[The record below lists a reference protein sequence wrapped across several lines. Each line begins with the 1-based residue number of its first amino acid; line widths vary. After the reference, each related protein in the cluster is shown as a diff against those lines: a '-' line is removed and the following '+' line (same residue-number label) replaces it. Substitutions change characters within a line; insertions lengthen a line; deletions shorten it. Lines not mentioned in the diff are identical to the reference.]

1 MEITA
6 NAIQTVAANQ
16 NILFPTTTVPGSC
29 SMVHRIGSGLVTLRG
44 LGQQARARFQV
55 WFGGNVAV
63 STGETLAP
71 ILLAITLGGETL
83 PATQM
88 IVTPAA
94 VEDFFN
100 VSASVFLDIPSG
112 CCQSISVKNIG
123 TTDIDVQNANLIIER
138 VA

>member
-1 MEITA
+1 
-6 NAIQTVAANQ
+6 
-16 NILFPTTTVPGSC
+16 
-29 SMVHRIGSGLVTLRG
+29 
-44 LGQQARARFQV
+44 
-55 WFGGNVAV
+55 VAV

-112 CCQSISVKNIG
+112 CC
-123 TTDIDVQNANLIIER
+123 
-138 VA
+138 

>member
-29 SMVHRIGSGLVTLRG
+29 SMVHRVGSGLVTLRG
-44 LGQQARARFQV
+44 LGQQARARFQI

-88 IVTPAA
+88 IVTPTA

-112 CCQSISVKNIG
+112 CCQNISVKNIG

>member
-16 NILFPTTTVPGSC
+16 NVQFTNTTVPGSC
-29 SMVHRIGSGLVTLRG
+29 SMVHRVGSGLVTLRG
-44 LGQQARARFQV
+44 LGQQARARFQI

-112 CCQSISVKNIG
+112 CCQNISVKNIG
-123 TTDIDVQNANLIIER
+123 TTDIEVQNANLIIER

>member
-16 NILFPTTTVPGSC
+16 NVLFTDVAVPGSC
-29 SMVHRIGSGLVTLRG
+29 SIIHRAGSGLVTLRG
-44 LGQQARARFQV
+44 LGQQARARFQI

-112 CCQSISVKNIG
+112 CCQNISVKNIG
-123 TTDIDVQNANLIIER
+123 TTDIEVQNANLIIER

>member
-6 NAIQTVAANQ
+6 NAIQTVVANQ

-29 SMVHRIGSGLVTLRG
+29 SMVHRVGSGLVTLRG
-44 LGQQARARFQV
+44 LGQQARARFQI

-112 CCQSISVKNIG
+112 CCQNISVKNIG
-123 TTDIDVQNANLIIER
+123 TTSIDVQNANLIIER

>member
-44 LGQQARARFQV
+44 LGQQARARFQI

-63 STGETLAP
+63 SAGETLAP

>member
-16 NILFPTTTVPGSC
+16 NILFPTTTIPGSC

-44 LGQQARARFQV
+44 LGQQARARFQI

-112 CCQSISVKNIG
+112 CCQNISVKNIG
-123 TTDIDVQNANLIIER
+123 TTDIEVQNANLIIER

>member
-29 SMVHRIGSGLVTLRG
+29 SMVHRVGSGLVTLRG
-44 LGQQARARFQV
+44 LGQQARARFQI
-55 WFGGNVAV
+55 WFGGNAAV

-94 VEDFFN
+94 AEDFFN

-112 CCQSISVKNIG
+112 CCQNISVKNIG
-123 TTDIDVQNANLIIER
+123 TTSIDVQNANLIIER

>member
-6 NAIQTVAANQ
+6 NAIQTVAADQ

-29 SMVHRIGSGLVTLRG
+29 SMVHRVGSGLVTLRG
-44 LGQQARARFQV
+44 LGQQARARFQI

-112 CCQSISVKNIG
+112 CCQNISVKNIG

>member
-29 SMVHRIGSGLVTLRG
+29 SMVHRVGSGLVTLRG
-44 LGQQARARFQV
+44 LGQQARARFQI

>member
-1 MEITA
+1 
-6 NAIQTVAANQ
+6 
-16 NILFPTTTVPGSC
+16 
-29 SMVHRIGSGLVTLRG
+29 
-44 LGQQARARFQV
+44 
-55 WFGGNVAV
+55 VAV

-112 CCQSISVKNIG
+112 CCQNISVKNIG

>member
-16 NILFPTTTVPGSC
+16 NVLFPTTTVPGSC
-29 SMVHRIGSGLVTLRG
+29 SMVHRVGSGLVTLRG
-44 LGQQARARFQV
+44 LGQQARARFHI

-63 STGETLAP
+63 SEGETLAP
-71 ILLAITLGGETL
+71 ILLAVTLGGETL

-94 VEDFFN
+94 IEDFFN
-100 VSASVFLDIPSG
+100 VSASVFLDIPCG
-112 CCQSISVKNIG
+112 CCQNISVRNIG
-123 TTDIDVQNANLIIER
+123 TSSVDVQNANLIIER

>member
-6 NAIQTVAANQ
+6 NATQTVTANQ
-16 NILFPTTTVPGSC
+16 NVLFPTTTVPGSC
-29 SMVHRIGSGLVTLRG
+29 SMVHRVGSGLVTLRG
-44 LGQQARARFQV
+44 LGQQARARFHV

-63 STGETLAP
+63 SEGETLAP
-71 ILLAITLGGETL
+71 ILLAVTLGGETL

-100 VSASVFLDIPSG
+100 VSASVFLDIPCG
-112 CCQSISVKNIG
+112 CCQNISVKNIG
-123 TTDIDVQNANLIIER
+123 TSSVDIQNANLIIER

>member
-29 SMVHRIGSGLVTLRG
+29 SMVHRVGSGLVTLRG
-44 LGQQARARFQV
+44 LGQQARARFQI

-112 CCQSISVKNIG
+112 CCQSISVKNVG

>member
-29 SMVHRIGSGLVTLRG
+29 SMVHRVGSGLVTLRG
-44 LGQQARARFQV
+44 LGQQARARFQI

-112 CCQSISVKNIG
+112 CCQNISVKNIG

>member
-29 SMVHRIGSGLVTLRG
+29 SMVHRVGSGLVTLRG
-44 LGQQARARFQV
+44 LGQQARARFQI

-112 CCQSISVKNIG
+112 CCQNISVKNVG

>member
-29 SMVHRIGSGLVTLRG
+29 SMIHRVGSGLVTLRG
-44 LGQQARARFQV
+44 LGQQARARFQI

-112 CCQSISVKNIG
+112 CCQNISVKNIG

>member
-44 LGQQARARFQV
+44 LGQQARARFQI

-112 CCQSISVKNIG
+112 CCQSISVKNVG

>member
-6 NAIQTVAANQ
+6 NTIQTVAANQ

-44 LGQQARARFQV
+44 LGQQARARFQI

-112 CCQSISVKNIG
+112 CCQNISVKNIG
-123 TTDIDVQNANLIIER
+123 TADIDVQNANLIIER

>member
-29 SMVHRIGSGLVTLRG
+29 SMVHRVGSGLVTLRG
-44 LGQQARARFQV
+44 LGQQARARFQI

-112 CCQSISVKNIG
+112 CCQNISVKNIG
-123 TTDIDVQNANLIIER
+123 TADIDVQNANLIIER

>member
-29 SMVHRIGSGLVTLRG
+29 SMVHRVGSGLVTLRG
-44 LGQQARARFQV
+44 LGQQARARFQI

-112 CCQSISVKNIG
+112 CCQNISVKNIG
-123 TTDIDVQNANLIIER
+123 TTSIDVQNANLIIER

>member
-112 CCQSISVKNIG
+112 CCQNISVKNIG

>member
-29 SMVHRIGSGLVTLRG
+29 SMVHRVGSGLVTLRG
-44 LGQQARARFQV
+44 LGQQARARFQI

-83 PATQM
+83 PATQL

-112 CCQSISVKNIG
+112 CCQNISVKNIG
-123 TTDIDVQNANLIIER
+123 TTDIEVQNANLIIER

>member
-29 SMVHRIGSGLVTLRG
+29 SMVHRVGSGLVTLRG
-44 LGQQARARFQV
+44 LGQQARARFQI

-112 CCQSISVKNIG
+112 CCQNISVKNIG
-123 TTDIDVQNANLIIER
+123 TTDIEVQNANLIIER

>member
-44 LGQQARARFQV
+44 LGQQARARFQI

-112 CCQSISVKNIG
+112 CCQNISVKNIG
-123 TTDIDVQNANLIIER
+123 TTDIEVQNANLIIER

>member
-44 LGQQARARFQV
+44 LGQQARARFQI

-112 CCQSISVKNIG
+112 CCQNISVKNIG

>member
-29 SMVHRIGSGLVTLRG
+29 SMVHRAGSGLVTLRG
-44 LGQQARARFQV
+44 LGQQARARFHI

-63 STGETLAP
+63 TTGETLAP
-71 ILLAITLGGETL
+71 ISLAITLGGETL

-100 VSASVFLDIPSG
+100 VSASVFLDIPNS
-112 CCQSISVKNIG
+112 CCQNISVKNIG
-123 TTDIDVQNANLIIER
+123 TTSIDVQNANLTIER

>member
-6 NAIQTVAANQ
+6 NTIQTVAANQ

-29 SMVHRIGSGLVTLRG
+29 SMVHRVGSGLVTLRG
-44 LGQQARARFQV
+44 LGQQARARFQI

-112 CCQSISVKNIG
+112 CCQNISVKNIG

>member
-16 NILFPTTTVPGSC
+16 NVLFPTTTVPGSC
-29 SMVHRIGSGLVTLRG
+29 SMVHRVGSGLVTLRG
-44 LGQQARARFQV
+44 LGQQARARFHV

-63 STGETLAP
+63 SEGETLAP
-71 ILLAITLGGETL
+71 ILLAVTLGGETL

-100 VSASVFLDIPSG
+100 VSASVFLDIPGG
-112 CCQSISVKNIG
+112 CCQNISVKNTG
-123 TTDIDVQNANLIIER
+123 TSSIDVQNANLIIER

>member
-112 CCQSISVKNIG
+112 CCQNISVKNIG
-123 TTDIDVQNANLIIER
+123 TTDIDV
-138 VA
+138 

>member
-29 SMVHRIGSGLVTLRG
+29 SMIHRVGSGLVTLRG
-44 LGQQARARFQV
+44 LGQQARARFQI

-94 VEDFFN
+94 AEDFFN

-112 CCQSISVKNIG
+112 CCQNISVKNVG
-123 TTDIDVQNANLIIER
+123 TTDIEVQNANLIIER

>member
-29 SMVHRIGSGLVTLRG
+29 SMVHRVGSGLVTLRG
-44 LGQQARARFQV
+44 LGQQARARFQI

-63 STGETLAP
+63 SAGETLAP

>member
-16 NILFPTTTVPGSC
+16 NILFSTTTVPGSC
-29 SMVHRIGSGLVTLRG
+29 SMVHRVGSGLVTLRG
-44 LGQQARARFQV
+44 LGQQARARFQI

-112 CCQSISVKNIG
+112 CCQNISVKNIG

>member
-16 NILFPTTTVPGSC
+16 NILFPTTPVPGSC
-29 SMVHRIGSGLVTLRG
+29 SMVHRVGSGLVTLRG
-44 LGQQARARFQV
+44 LGQQARARFQI

-112 CCQSISVKNIG
+112 CC
-123 TTDIDVQNANLIIER
+123 
-138 VA
+138 

>member
-16 NILFPTTTVPGSC
+16 NVLFPTTTVPGSC
-29 SMVHRIGSGLVTLRG
+29 SMVHRVGSGLVTLRG
-44 LGQQARARFQV
+44 LGQQARARFHV

-63 STGETLAP
+63 SEGETLAP
-71 ILLAITLGGETL
+71 ILLAITLGGEAL

-100 VSASVFLDIPSG
+100 VSASVFLDIPCG
-112 CCQSISVKNIG
+112 CCQNISVKNIG
-123 TTDIDVQNANLIIER
+123 TSSIDVQNANLIIER